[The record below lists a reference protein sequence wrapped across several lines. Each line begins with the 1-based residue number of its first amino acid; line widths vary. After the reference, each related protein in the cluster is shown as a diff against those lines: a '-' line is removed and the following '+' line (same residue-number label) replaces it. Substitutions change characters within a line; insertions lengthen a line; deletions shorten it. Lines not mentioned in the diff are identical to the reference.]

1 MVIMKLFKKLL
12 RDLKES
18 KGQFI
23 AITIVIIIGAL
34 CFTGFST
41 MTSVFKDYI
50 DDYYKKY
57 NLADIWSYYYQI
69 SSDDINKIENIDGV
83 NSAEGRYSLDFKY
96 KVDDEDTTIRLH
108 SYSEDSKINIPY
120 IVEGDYPKSTHD
132 VVLDNNYAQKHN
144 IKVGDKITLN
154 YENKKNIDLTVTG
167 LIEDVEYVEKII
179 NSYDSIPDHSKYGIG
194 YFNEDIVTE
203 IAGKKMPYTDVLVDT
218 TDKADTGKIIDKIE
232 EETKNSSYLYS
243 IDRSKQISYAAFNGE
258 IEQFGSI
265 SALFPVLFY
274 GIAAIIIFITM
285 TRLVDHQRNQIGIMK
300 ALGVKKSKI
309 MIHYIEY
316 PIIITLVGSL
326 FGSIIG
332 SILVPKY
339 MILMYEGTY
348 TLPGIGIRL
357 YTEKIL
363 LSVVI
368 AIIFGVLA
376 SYFSCRKT
384 LKESASSAMRPLAPK
399 AGKKLL
405 IERCKKIWAGL
416 SYSNKIVMRNTFSN
430 KKRAILSS
438 IGIIGSISLII
449 TAFGMKDS
457 MDKVLDTQYD
467 KIYNYDFK
475 VSYTDNKVSA
485 EELDLPENIT
495 YKEVMETSYEVK
507 NDNEVLNGSIVCID
521 DNKDYISI
529 LDLDEKDINVSDDG
543 VIISKYL
550 SEKFNLKKGDT
561 IKIKLTGPD
570 YKGASFNAKII
581 NVSTQYMTQ
590 DIYCTQNLLKE
601 NNIDTKSTAL
611 LVKLTNNNSYKKV
624 LDSFKNQSKV
634 DNVVSTKESKAD
646 LVEYCA
652 AMNSLVALL
661 IVFALLLSFAV
672 IYNISSINIM
682 ERERVIA
689 TLKVLGNRRNKI
701 NGLILKENMIITVIA
716 VILGT
721 PIGLLL
727 LKFILLSAETDT
739 FSYPL
744 VISVRTIILPIILTF
759 LFTFVSSLALRRKIK
774 KVDMVEALKTL
785 E

>member
-1 MVIMKLFKKLL
+1 
-12 RDLKES
+12 
-18 KGQFI
+18 
-23 AITIVIIIGAL
+23 
-34 CFTGFST
+34 
-41 MTSVFKDYI
+41 
-50 DDYYKKY
+50 
-57 NLADIWSYYYQI
+57 
-69 SSDDINKIENIDGV
+69 
-83 NSAEGRYSLDFKY
+83 
-96 KVDDEDTTIRLH
+96 
-108 SYSEDSKINIPY
+108 
-120 IVEGDYPKSTHD
+120 
-132 VVLDNNYAQKHN
+132 
-144 IKVGDKITLN
+144 
-154 YENKKNIDLTVTG
+154 
-167 LIEDVEYVEKII
+167 
-179 NSYDSIPDHSKYGIG
+179 
-194 YFNEDIVTE
+194 
-203 IAGKKMPYTDVLVDT
+203 
-218 TDKADTGKIIDKIE
+218 
-232 EETKNSSYLYS
+232 
-243 IDRSKQISYAAFNGE
+243 
-258 IEQFGSI
+258 
-265 SALFPVLFY
+265 
-274 GIAAIIIFITM
+274 M

-357 YTEKIL
+357 YPEKIL

-727 LKFILLSAETDT
+727 LKFILLSAETDA